1 MGTKLGTVFR
11 SAQRENSAFAP
22 SSPSISLSRWQA
34 PLCPIS
40 SPSPLKSKPVPF
52 DHPDWIFELKY
63 DGFRAVAH
71 VENGRCQLISRN
83 GATFASFSNLSADIA
98 TSLGSRNAVLDGEI
112 VCLDSNGH
120 PQFRDLLF
128 HRGEPCFFCFD
139 LLECDGKD
147 FRLNALIERKA
158 ELRRILS
165 SVPSHSRVRYLDHVD
180 QRGIALFNLICQ
192 RDLEGIVAKLK
203 HGHYVEQVDN
213 AAPSPFRSRWNP
225 HQDWNQVRCPKCK
238 HEFIVHRVSH
248 LKTS

>member
-1 MGTKLGTVFR
+1 MPHLIP
-11 SAQRENSAFAP
+11 Q
-22 SSPSISLSRWQA
+22 
-34 PLCPIS
+34 PLR
-40 SPSPLKSKPVPF
+40 SKPAPF

-83 GATFASFSNLSADIA
+83 GATFASFSNLAADIA

-112 VCLDSNGH
+112 VCLDSKGH
-120 PQFRDLLF
+120 SQFRDLLF

-139 LLECDGKD
+139 VLECDRKD

-165 SVPSHSRVRYLDHVD
+165 SVPKHSRVRYLGHVD
-180 QRGIALFNLICQ
+180 ERGIALFNLICQ

-203 HGHYVEQVDN
+203 HGHYVAGKEQSTWYKIRNRADRRIGQIESTARVQRHLGIIGWSLKSAKRGQLWHASLVSDCKSGDTG
-213 AAPSPFRSRWNP
+213 SPCFG
-225 HQDWNQVRCPKCK
+225 
-238 HEFIVHRVSH
+238 
-248 LKTS
+248 

>member
-1 MGTKLGTVFR
+1 MLHATP
-11 SAQRENSAFAP
+11 Q
-22 SSPSISLSRWQA
+22 
-34 PLCPIS
+34 
-40 SPSPLKSKPVPF
+40 PLKSKPAPF

-83 GATFASFSNLSADIA
+83 GSSFASFSNLATNIA
-98 TSLGSRNAVLDGEI
+98 SSLPACRNAVLDGEI

-165 SVPSHSRVRYLDHVD
+165 SVPVHSRVRYLDHVEARNCSV
-180 QRGIALFNLICQ
+180 QSYLPAGSRGHGRQVEAWSL
-192 RDLEGIVAKLK
+192 RRGKRAK
-203 HGHYVEQVDN
+203 
-213 AAPSPFRSRWNP
+213 
-225 HQDWNQVRCPKCK
+225 
-238 HEFIVHRVSH
+238 H
-248 LKTS
+248 LV